1 MSDPASPSSR
11 LDQAAPRP
19 ASARPR
25 YRRPVGPKLQVLLSV
40 ILGAF
45 ALMAVNSAY
54 LVSVTIARVPE
65 NLFYLSMFLAH
76 LVLGVAIVV
85 PVIVFGIVHIRNT
98 RNRPNRRAIRAGYAL
113 FVCAIA
119 LLASGF
125 VLTRVDLMGFRLS
138 VDHPLVRGTAYWMH
152 VLTPLAVVW
161 LFVLHRLAGRR
172 IRWKVG
178 LGWAGVAAAS
188 AAVGVVI
195 HGMDPQDLPWA
206 ARRGVPADGEQYFHP
221 SLART
226 ATGEFIPASVLD
238 NNAYCLEC
246 HADVHDSWSHSVH
259 KWSSF
264 NNPAYAFSVRNT
276 RQAVHA
282 RDGSADASRF
292 CAGCHDPVPFFSGAF
307 DDERWH
313 DPDYDVAADPLGAA
327 GITCT
332 VCHSITEVTSVR
344 GNADYVITE
353 PVHYP
358 FTFSDVPLLQWVNRQ
373 LVKAKP
379 DFHKETFLKPLH
391 ATTEFCS
398 TCHKVHL
405 PEELNDYK
413 WLRGQNHHDSFWLSG
428 VSGHSVSSF
437 YYPPQAEANCNRCH
451 MQRKPVTGGENFA
464 ADLGEDGRW
473 TYLDHQFPSANTAI
487 PWLVRNLLDDPEGAI
502 EAHREFTRDALR
514 LDIFGLRRGG
524 SIDGELLAPLGPG
537 AAELELG
544 ETYLVDLV
552 LRTLTLG
559 HIFTQGTADSN
570 QIWVDLTVLDGDR
583 VIGRSGGL
591 DERRRVDPWSHFINA
606 FVIDRQGNRIDRRNA
621 EDIFVPLYDNQ
632 IPPGAADTVH
642 YRLQVPDD
650 ARGPITIQA
659 SLRYR
664 KFDTGYYELFS
675 GDPDI
680 INDLPILEI
689 ADARLV
695 LPVAGG
701 EPAVPAAPS
710 TVPEW
715 QRWNDYGIGLFRR
728 GQLRQAAEA
737 FARVEAMGRAEG
749 TINLVRVHLAE
760 GEIQEKAPEA
770 LARAAAMDPP
780 ANEWHLLWFG
790 GQVAMRNG
798 DYPAAV
804 ENFREILRGGFSQAE
819 GRGFDFS
826 KDYRLR
832 TDLGQA
838 IYQLALAETGDRR
851 SRLMAEARAEYEAT
865 LSMDPENLAAH
876 WGMKLVARDL
886 GDEALEAHHA
896 ERHAIYKPDDNAR
909 DVAVTVA
916 RRRYPAA
923 NHAAERVVIH
933 DLHRPG
939 AHELPAPAAAELAA
953 ADGSGSMSAAS
964 GPAPPAEARP

>member
-1 MSDPASPSSR
+1 M
-11 LDQAAPRP
+11 
-19 ASARPR
+19 
-25 YRRPVGPKLQVLLSV
+25 
-40 ILGAF
+40 
-45 ALMAVNSAY
+45 
-54 LVSVTIARVPE
+54 
-65 NLFYLSMFLAH
+65 
-76 LVLGVAIVV
+76 
-85 PVIVFGIVHIRNT
+85 
-98 RNRPNRRAIRAGYAL
+98 
-113 FVCAIA
+113 
-119 LLASGF
+119 
-125 VLTRVDLMGFRLS
+125 
-138 VDHPLVRGTAYWMH
+138 
-152 VLTPLAVVW
+152 
-161 LFVLHRLAGRR
+161 
-172 IRWKVG
+172 
-178 LGWAGVAAAS
+178 
-188 AAVGVVI
+188 
-195 HGMDPQDLPWA
+195 
-206 ARRGVPADGEQYFHP
+206 
-221 SLART
+221 
-226 ATGEFIPASVLD
+226 
-238 NNAYCLEC
+238 
-246 HADVHDSWSHSVH
+246 
-259 KWSSF
+259 
-264 NNPAYAFSVRNT
+264 
-276 RQAVHA
+276 
-282 RDGSADASRF
+282 
-292 CAGCHDPVPFFSGAF
+292 
-307 DDERWH
+307 
-313 DPDYDVAADPLGAA
+313 
-327 GITCT
+327 
-332 VCHSITEVTSVR
+332 
-344 GNADYVITE
+344 
-353 PVHYP
+353 
-358 FTFSDVPLLQWVNRQ
+358 
-373 LVKAKP
+373 
-379 DFHKETFLKPLH
+379 
-391 ATTEFCS
+391 
-398 TCHKVHL
+398 
-405 PEELNDYK
+405 
-413 WLRGQNHHDSFWLSG
+413 
-428 VSGHSVSSF
+428 
-437 YYPPQAEANCNRCH
+437 
-451 MQRKPVTGGENFA
+451 
-464 ADLGEDGRW
+464 
-473 TYLDHQFPSANTAI
+473 
-487 PWLVRNLLDDPEGAI
+487 
-502 EAHREFTRDALR
+502 
-514 LDIFGLRRGG
+514 
-524 SIDGELLAPLGPG
+524 
-537 AAELELG
+537 
-544 ETYLVDLV
+544 
-552 LRTLTLG
+552 
-559 HIFTQGTADSN
+559 
-570 QIWVDLTVLDGDR
+570 DLTVLDGDR

-642 YRLQVPDD
+642 YRLQVPED

-664 KFDTGYYELFS
+664 KFDTTYYELFS

-680 INDLPILEI
+680 INDMPILEI

-710 TVPEW
+710 TVPQW